1 MTQSAVFA
9 PMLCLFLVTAAV
21 WVLLLV
27 RRLSFFS
34 AHKIHPQSVKTPEA
48 VKAVVPD
55 KVEAVGNNLVNRFEI
70 PVIFYGLT
78 LIVAVAGIADDWFIS
93 GAWAFVG
100 LRALHSVV
108 HCTYNKVMH
117 RFMVYVVSSLILW
130 ALVIK
135 VVLQLG
141 VL

>member
-1 MTQSAVFA
+1 MSHQAIFA
-9 PMLCLFLVTAAV
+9 PMLCLFLVTAVV
-21 WVLLLV
+21 WVLLLI
-27 RRLSFFS
+27 RRLGYFT
-34 AHKIHPQSVKTPEA
+34 ANKIHPQSVPTPDA
-48 VKAVVPD
+48 VKAVVSER
-55 KVEAVGNNLVNRFEI
+55 VQVVGNNLVNLFEL

-78 LIVAVAGIADDWFIS
+78 LIVAVAGIADEWFIR

-117 RFMVYVVSSLILW
+117 RFMVYVASSVILW
-130 ALVIK
+130 ALVVK

>member
-1 MTQSAVFA
+1 MAQSAVFA
-9 PMLCLFLVTAAV
+9 PMLCLFLVTAVV
-21 WVLLLV
+21 WVLLFV

-34 AHKIHPQSVKTPEA
+34 ANNIHPQSVKTPEA

-55 KVEAVGNNLVNRFEI
+55 KVEAVGNNLVNLFEM

-78 LIVAVAGIADDWFIS
+78 LIVAITGTVDDWFIR
-93 GAWAFVG
+93 GAWAYVG

-117 RFMVYVVSSLILW
+117 RFMVYAISSLILW

>member
-1 MTQSAVFA
+1 MAQSAVFA
-9 PMLCLFLVTAAV
+9 PMLSLFLVTAVV

-27 RRLSFFS
+27 RRLSFYS
-34 AHKIHPQSVKTPEA
+34 ANKINPEKYKTPSAVHEA
-48 VKAVVPD
+48 VSP
-55 KVEAVGNNLVNRFEI
+55 KVQAAGNNLVNLFEVPI
-70 PVIFYGLT
+70 IFYGLT
-78 LIVAVAGIADDWFIS
+78 LIVAISGIADDWFIR
-93 GAWAFVG
+93 GAWAYVG

-117 RFMVYVVSSLILW
+117 RFLVYVVSSLILW

>member
-1 MTQSAVFA
+1 MAQSAVFA
-9 PMLCLFLVTAAV
+9 PMLCLFLITAVV
-21 WVLLLV
+21 WGLLLV
-27 RRLSFFS
+27 RRLSFFT
-34 AHKIHPQSVKTPEA
+34 ANKIHPQSVKTPEA
-48 VKAVVPD
+48 VKAAVPD
-55 KVEAVGNNLVNRFEI
+55 KVQAVGNNLINLFEVPI
-70 PVIFYGLT
+70 IFYGLT
-78 LIVAVAGIADDWFIS
+78 LVVAVAGIADDWFIR
-93 GAWAFVG
+93 GAWAYVG

-117 RFMVYVVSSLILW
+117 RFAVYVLSTLILW